1 MKDQTEV
8 SLLSHGVLFFEEDN
22 PYPIYYRW
30 AFACSVLPY
39 PPHCRR
45 ALQHAF
51 PGGSTTGLPSSAC
64 VTEWVRLS
72 LSTGGVACPCHG
84 TYHPVSPPRFGG
96 ISIFASGLVN
106 DVYREF
112 ACASHTIHPSPVPRD
127 ARRDALASRLPRQ
140 LDSCGYIVR
149 GQSPGRY
156 LPASPPRVLMMG
168 HQVQS
173 QRAVLDNYLG
183 DFLSHNMEPIQNTF
197 KGRALRLDG
206 CHHRPAIRC
215 PICQRRHPR
224 GLREALLFRRIDQRR
239 FERV

>member
-8 SLLSHGVLFFEEDN
+8 SLLAHGVLFLEEGN

-30 AFACSVLPY
+30 AFAFSVLPY
-39 PPHCRR
+39 PPHYRR
-45 ALQHAF
+45 ALRHAF

-127 ARRDALASRLPRQ
+127 ARRYALSSRLPRQ

-173 QRAVLDNYLG
+173 
-183 DFLSHNMEPIQNTF
+183 
-197 KGRALRLDG
+197 
-206 CHHRPAIRC
+206 RPVPCWTIT
-215 PICQRRHPR
+215 
-224 GLREALLFRRIDQRR
+224 
-239 FERV
+239 